1 MRAVGARARDAPIR
15 NATTA
20 EQSAVKLQKQ
30 VREKFQAMAVPRG
43 LIPHQK

>member
-15 NATTA
+15 NATGTDA
-20 EQSAVKLQKQ
+20 LVQQ

>member
-15 NATTA
+15 NATT
-20 EQSAVKLQKQ
+20 SVKQ

>member
-20 EQSAVKLQKQ
+20 EQRALQQ

>member
-20 EQSAVKLQKQ
+20 EQLVKQ

>member
-20 EQSAVKLQKQ
+20 EQMLVKQ